1 MKLNNKIKIDP
12 NSNKYPILKNWVITI
27 NDGITNL
34 SYSIKIN
41 GIIYNDKVRN
51 RFKDGQVIYTS
62 NIQQIDLDKG
72 FAITSNTI
80 YKLDMDSWNRDI
92 SDDRPNDFKIIEFL
106 SC

>member
-1 MKLNNKIKIDP
+1 MKLNNKIKINP

-27 NDGITNL
+27 RDGIIGLN
-34 SYSIKIN
+34 YSIN

-51 RFKDGQVIYTS
+51 KFKDGQVIYTS

-92 SDDRPNDFKIIEFL
+92 SDDRPNDLKIIEFL
-106 SC
+106 SR